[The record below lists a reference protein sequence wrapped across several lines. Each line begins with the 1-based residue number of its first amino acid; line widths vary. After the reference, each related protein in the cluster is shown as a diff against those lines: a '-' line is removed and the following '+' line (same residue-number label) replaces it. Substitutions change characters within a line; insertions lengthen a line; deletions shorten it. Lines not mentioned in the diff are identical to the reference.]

1 MKANIVIADEHI
13 LIRRGVTAMIT
24 ELSPVANNNFAKS
37 VFSVLGDTASPTQLM
52 ALLADNQVD
61 ILFVGFSLATLQS
74 NLVDS
79 KLPREP
85 LLKGINR
92 LYPAMKTVVISPYKN
107 ALLVRNA
114 LEAGAMGYIGRDSC
128 EKTLQRTLHSV
139 MNGRVYVERDLMAS
153 LLRRDTGS
161 LTGMALTKRETE
173 VLHKLYQGLQQPEIS
188 TRMNLSNK
196 TVSAHKMHAMAKLNV
211 KNECHLYCLMAIAQ
225 MFDASV

>member
-1 MKANIVIADEHI
+1 MKTNIVIADEHI

-24 ELSPVANNNFAKS
+24 ELSPEANNAFSKS
-37 VFSVLGDTASPTQLM
+37 AFSVVADTASPSQLM

-74 NLVDS
+74 TPADS
-79 KLPREP
+79 ELPKEA
-85 LLKGINR
+85 LLKGISR

-139 MNGRVYVERDLMAS
+139 MNGRVYVERELMAS
-153 LLRRDTGS
+153 LFRRDNGS

-173 VLHKLYQGLQQPEIS
+173 VLHSLYQGLLQPEIS
-188 TRMNLSNK
+188 TQLNLSNK

-225 MFDASV
+225 MFDAPV